1 MASYQDN
8 KRSMDELFS
17 GTSSAPSREEDF
29 YIDKNV
35 TLKKDDLK
43 VGQNLA
49 KVRRYM
55 AGRKGVGYKNKDV
68 EETVDDFV
76 QHMRYFNSNAVSTTG
91 ELRFINKADDKMKK
105 TARDAYLLYEQ
116 LGNVF
121 QNDGA
126 MGAVDGIKDY
136 IFAAAK
142 DPTNYVGLI
151 TGGVGRLLAGS
162 YTVAGK
168 KIVLDAVKRAG
179 LQAARDGA
187 NSTQIRKAAE
197 KAGMQAARRAAKAGL
212 SKGQSKKAA
221 EKVTQEVTKEGRR
234 KIALDAMKGKQE
246 ALFDKARGTSLK
258 VTVGADAGFAML
270 QDSLAQK
277 TLMEAGAQE
286 QYSKTQTAFSSLL
299 GGVAGAAQLGFG
311 KFRGLS
317 GLEEPTD
324 TLGDIAKTVIES
336 NSSILSRQD
345 SKKVTKQMLEDI
357 EAWNS
362 KVDRGLKLEASVMP
376 SDLFSNIMLGADGKG
391 GLAKLMNDRGLKIH
405 SNKLTADVVTN
416 VVRFLPEEDLVNI
429 NKAMGKYTELTLGE
443 LADTK
448 GINLRDLLSKDSSEA
463 GKILNVLSQTKRI
476 VNSGIVAAGDKTKR
490 TLEDDIAEATQEV
503 DKMNNSQPLKYG
515 QSVWK
520 RLLVSSP
527 ATTMINVAGFAQYYV
542 GQSMADLFNF
552 GMLSMK
558 ALSQSTYDT
567 TAARETMRQA
577 RAYTQIQSQ
586 KFRNLLDPYTT
597 HDSYMRFLKESNN
610 ETTRKKLFET
620 MSGGVEVQGERFG
633 MDPNSKL
640 FRNIEAGS
648 NAASNISGV
657 RIQDSFTKSQM
668 FMTEMDKYM
677 RINKGISFRDAMVKG
692 EEPDLDAIQG
702 ALDATLKSVFSKDY
716 TTTEQPE
723 LLRTAA
729 KMAET
734 FSNTPGFGTLLPFGR
749 FFNNVIA
756 TSYQW
761 SLLAAPEHFYKFT
774 RNAVNGVRGKGP
786 KNLDI
791 TEREAF
797 ARFVVGNTALGLS
810 MQYDNERREKNLG
823 VYEVDVGGG
832 TIVDAKN
839 TYPFSLWLAAGRVL
853 NTMRNGEQV
862 SADLQ
867 REIGTQ
873 LAVGQLARDTQFA
886 NDINNMLDVLTNVDI
901 DKRAAAI
908 DGMYKVTG
916 NFVAGFTRPL
926 DVLNKAVGFATGT
939 DTAKDVRQAE
949 GINTFSQTSTK
960 YIDNILETFI
970 DSVDAITNDTF
981 TKIGLGGEDA
991 ITGKELSVAT
1001 RSGEIYDANPFAR
1014 LFGLTVKPSKTATET
1029 VYSMA
1034 DMASWKASE
1043 RTNIPAYDKIFNGM
1057 LAPMLEV
1064 YTQELLNNPKF
1075 QDASIKQ
1082 KRGMLKKRMSD
1093 VKARV
1098 RESMDRG
1105 YAGYEGS
1112 ILNKAASLTRSY
1124 SKETR
1129 REAMQMLKKDY
1140 GITGQLEDLSFR
1152 ELELFMRYA
1161 QFIKDAEDEVG
1172 KL

>member
-1 MASYQDN
+1 
-8 KRSMDELFS
+8 MDELFG
-17 GTSSAPSREEDF
+17 GTSVTPDREEDF
-29 YIDKNV
+29 YIDKNA

-43 VGQNLA
+43 KYEYLTPI
-49 KVRRYM
+49 RSYM
-55 AGRKGVGYKNKDV
+55 IDRKGVGYKNKSDDEVV
-68 EETVDDFV
+68 EDFV
-76 QHMRYFNSNAVSTTG
+76 QHMRYFNANSVSTTG
-91 ELRFINKADDKMKK
+91 ELRFINKANQQTKDRAGK
-105 TARDAYLLYEQ
+105 AYQIYEQ

-126 MGAVDGIKDY
+126 MGAVDGVKDY

-151 TGGVGRLLAGS
+151 TGGIGRVLAGS
-162 YTVAGK
+162 YTFAGK

-179 LQAARDGA
+179 LQAAKDGA
-187 NSTQIRKAAE
+187 NATQIRKAAE

-212 SKGQSKKAA
+212 SKNQSKKAA
-221 EKVTQEVTKEGRR
+221 DKVTQEVTKQGR
-234 KIALDAMKGKQE
+234 KKVALDAMKAKQKE
-246 ALFDKARGTSLK
+246 RFDKASGIALK
-258 VTVGADAGFAML
+258 TTIGADAGFAML

-286 QYSKTQTAFSSLL
+286 QYSKSQTAFSSLL

-311 KFRGLS
+311 KFRGVS

-336 NSSILSRQD
+336 NSAILSRKD
-345 SKKVTKQMLEDI
+345 GKKVTKQMLEDI

-362 KVDRGLKLEASVMP
+362 KVDRGLKLETSVMP
-376 SDLFSNIMLGADGKG
+376 SDLFANIMLGSDGKG

-416 VVRFLPEEDLVNI
+416 VVRFLPEEDLVQI

-443 LADTK
+443 MADTK
-448 GINLRDLLSKDSSEA
+448 GINLRDLLAKDSSEA

-476 VNSGIVAAGDKTKR
+476 VNSGIVAAGDKTKK
-490 TLEDDIAEATQEV
+490 TLEDDIAEATKEV
-503 DKMNNSQPLKYG
+503 DKMDKSQPLKYG

-542 GQSMADLFNF
+542 GQTMADLFNF
-552 GMLSMK
+552 GMLSFK

-567 TAARETMRQA
+567 AAARETMRQA

-597 HDSYMRFLKESNN
+597 HDAYMRFLSDANN
-610 ETTRKKLFET
+610 EATRKKLFET
-620 MSGGVEVQGERFG
+620 MSGGVEVQADRFG
-633 MDPNSKL
+633 INPDSKL
-640 FRNIEAGS
+640 FRNVEAGA

-677 RINKGISFRDAMVKG
+677 RINKKMTLREAIERG
-692 EEPDLDAIQG
+692 EEPDLEVIQG
-702 ALDATLKSVFSKDY
+702 ALDSTLKSVFSKDY

-756 TSYQW
+756 TAYQW
-761 SLLAAPEHFYKFT
+761 SPLAAPQHLYKFT
-774 RNAVNGVRGKGP
+774 RNLAKQEPNVTDR
-786 KNLDI
+786 D
-791 TEREAF
+791 AF
-797 ARFVVGNTALGLS
+797 ARMLVGSTALGLS
-810 MQYDNERREKNLG
+810 MEFDNARREKGLD

-901 DKRAAAI
+901 DKRAASI
-908 DGMYKVTG
+908 DGLYKVTG

-926 DVLNKAVGFATGT
+926 DVLNKAVGFMTGT

-949 GINTFSQTSTK
+949 GINTFSQTATK
-960 YIDNILETFI
+960 YVDNIIETFI
-970 DSVDAITNDTF
+970 DKTDT
-981 TKIGLGGEDA
+981 
-991 ITGKELSVAT
+991 ITGEELSVAT
-1001 RSGEIYDANPFAR
+1001 RQGEVYDVNPFAR
-1014 LFGLTVKPSKTATET
+1014 MFGLTIKPSKTATET

-1034 DMASWKASE
+1034 DMAPWKASE

-1064 YTQELLNNPKF
+1064 YTQDLLDNPRF
-1075 QDASIKQ
+1075 QDATIKQ
-1082 KRGMLKKRMSD
+1082 KRGMLKKRLSE

-1105 YAGYEGS
+1105 SAGYEGS
-1112 ILNKAASLTRSY
+1112 VLNKATSLTRRF

-1129 REAMQMLKKDY
+1129 REAMKMLRQDY

-1161 QFIKDAEDEVG
+1161 QLIKDAEDEVG
-1172 KL
+1172 KI

>member
-1 MASYQDN
+1 MANYLEAQSRINEIMGGAVSRTPD
-8 KRSMDELFS
+8 
-17 GTSSAPSREEDF
+17 REEDF

-43 VGQNLA
+43 EGQNLD
-49 KVRRYM
+49 KIRRYM
-55 AGRKGVGYKNKDV
+55 VGRKGVAYRNKSA
-68 EETVDDFV
+68 EETVEDFV
-76 QHMRYFNSNAVSTTG
+76 QHMRYFNANSVSTTG

-105 TARDAYLLYEQ
+105 TAGDAYKIYEQ

-126 MGAVDGIKDY
+126 MGAVDGVKDY

-142 DPTNYVGLI
+142 DPTNYLGLI

-162 YTVAGK
+162 YTIAGK
-168 KIVLDAVKRAG
+168 KVVLDAVRKAG
-179 LQAARDGA
+179 LKAARDGA
-187 NSTQIRKAAE
+187 NATQIRKAAE
-197 KAGMQAARRAAKAGL
+197 KAGRQAARRAAKAGL
-212 SKGQSKKAA
+212 SKNQSSKAA

-234 KIALDAMKGKQE
+234 KIALDAMKGKQQE
-246 ALFDKARGTSLK
+246 LFDKASGRALK
-258 VTVGADAGFAML
+258 QTIAGDAGFAML
-270 QDSLAQK
+270 QDTLAQK
-277 TLMEAGAQE
+277 TYIEAGAQE
-286 QYSKTQTAFSSLL
+286 DYSKAQIGFSSLL

-311 KFRGLS
+311 KFRGVS
-317 GLEEPTD
+317 GLEEPTN
-324 TLGDIAKTVIES
+324 TLEDISKAVIES
-336 NSSILSRQD
+336 NSSILSRKD
-345 SKKVTKQMLEDI
+345 GKKVTKQMLEDI

-362 KVDRGLKLEASVMP
+362 KVDRGLKLETSVMP
-376 SDLFSNIMLGADGKG
+376 SDLFANIMLGADGRG

-416 VVRFLPEEDLVNI
+416 VVRFLPEEDLVKI

-443 LADTK
+443 MADTK
-448 GINLRDLLSKDSSEA
+448 GINLRDLLAKDSSEA

-476 VNSGIVAAGDKTKR
+476 VNSGIVAAGDKTKK
-490 TLEDDIAEATQEV
+490 TLEDDIAEATKEV
-503 DKMNNSQPLKYG
+503 DKMNKSQPLKYG

-542 GQSMADLFNF
+542 GQTMADLFNF

-567 TAARETMRQA
+567 AAARETMRQA
-577 RAYTQIQSQ
+577 RAYTQVQSQ

-597 HDSYMRFLKESNN
+597 HDAYMRFLSDANN
-610 ETTRKKLFET
+610 EATRKKLFET
-620 MSGGVEVQGERFG
+620 MSGGVEVQADRFG
-633 MDPNSKL
+633 INPDSKL
-640 FRNIEAGS
+640 FRNVEAGA

-677 RINKGISFRDAMVKG
+677 RINKKMTLREAIERG
-692 EEPDLDAIQG
+692 EEPDLEVIQG
-702 ALDATLKSVFSKDY
+702 ALDSTLKSVFSKDY

-756 TSYQW
+756 TAYQW
-761 SLLAAPEHFYKFT
+761 SPLAAPQHLYKFT
-774 RNAVNGVRGKGP
+774 RNLVKQEPNVTDR
-786 KNLDI
+786 D
-791 TEREAF
+791 AF
-797 ARFVVGNTALGLS
+797 ARMLVGSTALGLS
-810 MQYDNERREKNLG
+810 MEFDNARREKGLD

-886 NDINNMLDVLTNVDI
+886 NDINNMLDVLTNVDV

-908 DGMYKVTG
+908 DGLYKVTG
-916 NFVAGFTRPL
+916 NFAAGFTRPL
-926 DVLNKAVGFATGT
+926 DVLNKAVGFMTGT

-949 GINTFSQTSTK
+949 GINTFTQTSTK
-960 YIDNILETFI
+960 YIDNIIEAFI
-970 DSVDAITNDTF
+970 DKTDT
-981 TKIGLGGEDA
+981 
-991 ITGKELSVAT
+991 ITGEELSVAT
-1001 RSGEIYDANPFAR
+1001 RQGEVYDVNPFAR
-1014 LFGLTVKPSKTATET
+1014 MFGLTIKPAKTATET

-1034 DMASWKASE
+1034 DMAPWKASE

-1057 LAPMLEV
+1057 LAPMLET
-1064 YTQELLNNPKF
+1064 YTQDLLNDPKF
-1075 QDASIKQ
+1075 EQANIKQ
-1082 KRGMLKKRMSD
+1082 KRGMLKKRLSD
-1093 VKARV
+1093 VKSMV

-1105 YAGYEGS
+1105 YAGYQGS
-1112 ILNKAASLTRSY
+1112 VLNKATSLSRRFN
-1124 SKETR
+1124 KETR
-1129 REAMQMLKKDY
+1129 RQALRMMREDY

-1161 QFIKDAEDEVG
+1161 TYLKDVEDEVG

>member
-1 MASYQDN
+1 
-8 KRSMDELFS
+8 MDELFGGAS
-17 GTSSAPSREEDF
+17 VTPDREEDF
-29 YIDKNV
+29 YIDKNA

-43 VGQNLA
+43 KYEYLTPI
-49 KVRRYM
+49 RSYM
-55 AGRKGVGYKNKDV
+55 IDRKGVGYKNKKADEV
-68 EETVDDFV
+68 IEDFV
-76 QHMRYFNSNAVSTTG
+76 QHMRYFNANSVSTTG
-91 ELRFINKADDKMKK
+91 ELRFINKANQRTKDRAGK
-105 TARDAYLLYEQ
+105 AYQIYEQ

-126 MGAVDGIKDY
+126 MGAVDGVKDY

-162 YTVAGK
+162 YTIAGK

-187 NSTQIRKAAE
+187 NATQIRKAAE

-212 SKGQSKKAA
+212 SKNQSSKAA
-221 EKVTQEVTKEGRR
+221 EKVTQEVTKKGR
-234 KIALDAMKGKQE
+234 KKVALDAMKAKQQE
-246 ALFDKARGTSLK
+246 RFDKASGIALK
-258 VTVGADAGFAML
+258 TTIGADAGFAML
-270 QDSLAQK
+270 QDSLAQN

-311 KFRGLS
+311 KFRGVS
-317 GLEEPTD
+317 GLEESTD
-324 TLGDIAKTVIES
+324 TMGDIAKTVIES
-336 NSSILSRQD
+336 NSAILSRTD
-345 SKKVTKQMLEDI
+345 GKKVTKQILKDVED
-357 EAWNS
+357 WNT
-362 KVDRGLKLEASVMP
+362 KVDRGLKLETANMP
-376 SDLFSNIMLGADGKG
+376 SDLFYNIMLGADGKG

-416 VVRFLPEEDLVNI
+416 VVRFLPEEDLVQI

-443 LADTK
+443 MADTK
-448 GINLRDLLSKDSSEA
+448 RINLRDLMAKNTSESA
-463 GKILNVLSQTKRI
+463 KILNVLSQTKRI
-476 VNSGIVAAGDKTKR
+476 VNSGIVAAGDKTKK
-490 TLEDDIAEATQEV
+490 TLEDDIAEATKEV
-503 DKMNNSQPLKYG
+503 DQMDKSQPLKYG

-542 GQSMADLFNF
+542 GQTMADLFNF
-552 GMLSMK
+552 GMLSFK

-567 TAARETMRQA
+567 AAARETMRQA

-597 HDSYMRFLKESNN
+597 HDAYMRFLSETNN
-610 ETTRKKLFET
+610 EVVRNKLFAT
-620 MSGGVEVQGERFG
+620 MSGGVEVQADRFG
-633 MDPNSKL
+633 INPDSKL
-640 FRNIEAGS
+640 FRNIEAGA

-677 RINKGISFRDAMVKG
+677 RINKKMTLREAIERG
-692 EEPDLDAIQG
+692 EEPDLEVIQG
-702 ALDATLKSVFSKDY
+702 ALDSTLKSVFSKDY

-756 TSYQW
+756 TAYQW
-761 SLLAAPEHFYKFT
+761 SPLAAPQHLYKFT
-774 RNAVNGVRGKGP
+774 RNLVKQEPNVTDR
-786 KNLDI
+786 D
-791 TEREAF
+791 AF
-797 ARFVVGNTALGLS
+797 ARMLVGSTALGLS
-810 MQYDNERREKNLG
+810 MEFDNERREKGLD

-862 SADLQ
+862 SEDLQ

-901 DKRAAAI
+901 DKRAASI
-908 DGMYKVTG
+908 DGLYKVTG

-926 DVLNKAVGFATGT
+926 DVLNKAVGFMTGT

-949 GINTFSQTSTK
+949 GINTFSQTATK
-960 YIDNILETFI
+960 YVDNIIEAFI
-970 DSVDAITNDTF
+970 DKTDT
-981 TKIGLGGEDA
+981 
-991 ITGKELSVAT
+991 ITGEELSVAT
-1001 RSGEIYDANPFAR
+1001 RQGEVYDVNPFAR
-1014 LFGLTVKPSKTATET
+1014 MFGLTIKPAKTATET

-1034 DMASWKASE
+1034 DMAPWKASE

-1064 YTQELLNNPKF
+1064 YTQDLLDNPRF
-1075 QDASIKQ
+1075 QDATIKQ
-1082 KRGMLKKRMSD
+1082 KRGMLKKRLSD

-1098 RESMDRG
+1098 RESMERG

-1112 ILNKAASLTRSY
+1112 VMNKATSLTRRFN
-1124 SKETR
+1124 KETR
-1129 REAMQMLKKDY
+1129 REAMKMLRQDY

>member
-1 MASYQDN
+1 MASYLEN
-8 KRSMDELFS
+8 KRRMDQLF
-17 GTSSAPSREEDF
+17 GSASAITTDREEDF
-29 YIDKNV
+29 YIDKNA

-43 VGQNLA
+43 QYEYLTPI
-49 KVRRYM
+49 RSYM
-55 AGRKGVGYKNKDV
+55 IDRKGVDYRNKKADEV
-68 EETVDDFV
+68 IEDFV
-76 QHMRYFNSNAVSTTG
+76 QHMRYFNANSVSTTG
-91 ELRFINKADDKMKK
+91 ELRFINKANQRTKD
-105 TARDAYLLYEQ
+105 TAGKAYQIYEQ

-126 MGAVDGIKDY
+126 MGAVDGVKDY

-151 TGGVGRLLAGS
+151 TGGIGRFLAGG
-162 YTVAGK
+162 YTLAGK
-168 KIVLDAVKRAG
+168 KAIQEAVKKAG
-179 LQAARDGA
+179 IQAAKNGKSSA
-187 NSTQIRKAAE
+187 EIKKAAQR
-197 KAGMQAARRAAKAGL
+197 AGMQAARRATKAGL
-212 SKGQSKKAA
+212 SKNQSNKAA
-221 EKVTQEVTKEGRR
+221 AKVTEQVTKEGRR
-234 KIALDAMKGKQE
+234 KVISDAMRTKQQE
-246 ALFDKARGTSLK
+246 LFDKASGKALK
-258 VTVGADAGFAML
+258 QTLVADAGFAML
-270 QDSLAQK
+270 QDTLAQK
-277 TLMEAGAQE
+277 TYIEAGAQE
-286 QYSKTQTAFSSLL
+286 DYSKAQIGFSSLL

-311 KFRGLS
+311 KFRGVS
-317 GLEEPTD
+317 GLEEQTD
-324 TLGDIAKTVIES
+324 TLGDISKSVIES
-336 NSSILSRQD
+336 NSAILSRKD

-362 KVDRGLKLEASVMP
+362 KVDRGLKLETAVMP
-376 SDLFSNIMLGADGKG
+376 SDLFANIMLGADGQG

-416 VVRFLPEEDLVNI
+416 VVRFLPEEDLIKI

-448 GINLRDLLSKDSSEA
+448 GINLRDLLAKDSSEA

-476 VNSGIVAAGDKTKR
+476 VNSGIVAAGDKTKK
-490 TLEDDIAEATQEV
+490 TLEDDIAEATKEV
-503 DKMNNSQPLKYG
+503 DKMEKSQPLKYG

-542 GQSMADLFNF
+542 GQTMADLFNF
-552 GMLSMK
+552 GMLSFK

-577 RAYTQIQSQ
+577 RAYTQIQAQ

-597 HDSYMRFLKESNN
+597 HDAYMRFLSEANN
-610 ETTRKKLFET
+610 ETVRNKLFAT
-620 MSGGVEVQGERFG
+620 MSGGVEVQADRFG
-633 MDPNSKL
+633 INPDSKL
-640 FRNIEAGS
+640 FRNIEAGA

-677 RINKGISFRDAMVKG
+677 RLNKNKTLKEAILNG
-692 EEPDLDAIQG
+692 EEPDLEVIQG
-702 ALDATLKSVFSKDY
+702 ALDSTLKSVFSKDY

-756 TSYQW
+756 TAYQW
-761 SLLAAPEHFYKFT
+761 SPLAAPEQFYKFS
-774 RNAVNGVRGKGP
+774 RNLFRQEPNVTDR
-786 KNLDI
+786 D
-791 TEREAF
+791 AF
-797 ARFVVGNTALGLS
+797 ARMIVGTTALRLS
-810 MQYDNERREKNLG
+810 MDFDNDRREKGLD

-908 DGMYKVTG
+908 DGLYKVTG
-916 NFVAGFTRPL
+916 NFAAGFTRPL

-939 DTAKDVRQAE
+939 DTAKDIRQAE
-949 GINTFSQTSTK
+949 GINTFTQTATK
-960 YIDNILETFI
+960 YVDNIIEAFI
-970 DSVDAITNDTF
+970 DKTDT
-981 TKIGLGGEDA
+981 
-991 ITGKELSVAT
+991 ITGEELSVAT
-1001 RSGEIYDANPFAR
+1001 RQGEIYDVNPFAR
-1014 LFGLTVKPSKTATET
+1014 MFGLTIKPGKTATEK
-1029 VYSMA
+1029 VYSMS
-1034 DMASWKASE
+1034 DMAQWKASE

-1057 LAPMLEV
+1057 LAPMLET
-1064 YTQELLNNPKF
+1064 YTQELLDDPRF
-1075 QDASIKQ
+1075 QNASIKQ
-1082 KRGMLKKRMSD
+1082 KRGMLKKRLSD
-1093 VKARV
+1093 VKATIRQ
-1098 RESMDRG
+1098 SMKEGYGGYRG
-1105 YAGYEGS
+1105 AVMNE
-1112 ILNKAASLTRSY
+1112 AAALTRRF

-1129 REAMQMLKKDY
+1129 REALKMLKRDY
-1140 GITGQLEDLSFR
+1140 GITGKLEDLNFR
-1152 ELELFMRYA
+1152 ELELFMSYA
-1161 QFIKDAEDEVG
+1161 QFIKDNEDAVG

>member
-1 MASYQDN
+1 MASYQEN

-29 YIDKNV
+29 YIDKNT

-43 VGQNLA
+43 KYEYLTPI
-49 KVRRYM
+49 RSYM
-55 AGRKGVGYKNKDV
+55 IDRKGVGYRNKKDDEV
-68 EETVDDFV
+68 IEDFV
-76 QHMRYFNSNAVSTTG
+76 QHMRYFNANAVSTTG
-91 ELRFINKADDKMKK
+91 ELRFINKADQRTKDRAGK
-105 TARDAYLLYEQ
+105 AYQIYEQ

-126 MGAVDGIKDY
+126 MGAVDGVKDY

-162 YTVAGK
+162 YTIAGK
-168 KIVLDAVKRAG
+168 KIVLDAVKKAG
-179 LQAARDGA
+179 LQAARDGKNA
-187 NSTQIRKAAE
+187 TQIRKAAE
-197 KAGMQAARRAAKAGL
+197 KAGKQAARRAAKAGL
-212 SKGQSKKAA
+212 SKNQSNKAA

-234 KIALDAMKGKQE
+234 KVALDAMKGKQE
-246 ALFDKARGTSLK
+246 ELFSKARGTALK
-258 VTVGADAGFAML
+258 VTIGADAGFAML
-270 QDSLAQK
+270 QDTLAQK
-277 TLMEAGAQE
+277 TYIEAGAQE
-286 QYSKTQTAFSSLL
+286 SYSKAQIGFSSLL
-299 GGVAGAAQLGFG
+299 GGVAGAAQIGFG
-311 KFRGLS
+311 KFRGVSDL
-317 GLEEPTD
+317 GEPTE
-324 TLGDIAKTVIES
+324 TLGDIAKTVIDS
-336 NSSILSRQD
+336 NSAILSKKD
-345 SKKVTKQMLEDI
+345 GKKVTKQMLEDI
-357 EAWNS
+357 EAWNA
-362 KVDRGLKLEASVMP
+362 KVDRGLKLETAVMP
-376 SDLFSNIMLGADGKG
+376 SDLFANIMLGADGKG

-405 SNKLTADVVTN
+405 SKKLTADVVTN
-416 VVRFLPEEDLVNI
+416 VVRFLPEEDLVKI

-443 LADTK
+443 MADTK
-448 GINLRDLLSKDSSEA
+448 GINLRDLLAKDSSEA

-476 VNSGIVAAGDKTKR
+476 VNSGIVAAGDKTKK
-490 TLEDDIAEATQEV
+490 TLEDDIAEATKEV
-503 DKMNNSQPLKYG
+503 DKMDKSQPLKYG

-552 GMLSMK
+552 GMLSFK

-567 TAARETMRQA
+567 AAARETMRQA

-597 HDSYMRFLKESNN
+597 HDAYMRFLSEANN
-610 ETTRKKLFET
+610 EATRKRLFET
-620 MSGGVEVQGERFG
+620 MSGGVEVQADRFG
-633 MDPNSKL
+633 INPESKL
-640 FRNIEAGS
+640 FRNIEAGA

-677 RINKGISFRDAMVKG
+677 RINKGMSFREAMLKG
-692 EEPDLDAIQG
+692 EEPDLEVIQG
-702 ALDATLKSVFSKDY
+702 ALDGTLKSVYSKDY
-716 TTTEQPE
+716 TNTEQPE

-756 TSYQW
+756 TAYQW
-761 SLLAAPEHFYKFT
+761 SPLAAPEHFYKFT

-797 ARFVVGNTALGLS
+797 ARFLVGNTALRLS
-810 MQYDNERREKNLG
+810 MDYDNQRREQGLD
-823 VYEVDVGGG
+823 VYEIDVGGG

-901 DKRAAAI
+901 DKRAASI

-949 GINTFSQTSTK
+949 GINTFSQTATK
-960 YIDNILETFI
+960 YVDNIIEAFI
-970 DSVDAITNDTF
+970 DKTDT
-981 TKIGLGGEDA
+981 
-991 ITGKELSVAT
+991 ITGEELSVAT
-1001 RSGEIYDANPFAR
+1001 RQGEVYDVNPFAR
-1014 LFGLTVKPSKTATET
+1014 MFGLTIKPSKTATET

-1034 DMASWKASE
+1034 DMAPWKASE

-1064 YTQELLNNPKF
+1064 YTQDLLDNPRF
-1075 QDASIKQ
+1075 QDATIKQ
-1082 KRGMLKKRMSD
+1082 KRGMLKKRLSD

-1112 ILNKAASLTRSY
+1112 VMNKATSLTRRFN
-1124 SKETR
+1124 KETR
-1129 REAMQMLKKDY
+1129 REAMKMLRQDY

>member
-1 MASYQDN
+1 M
-8 KRSMDELFS
+8 K
-17 GTSSAPSREEDF
+17 
-29 YIDKNV
+29 
-35 TLKKDDLK
+35 
-43 VGQNLA
+43 A
-49 KVRRYM
+49 K
-55 AGRKGVGYKNKDV
+55 
-68 EETVDDFV
+68 
-76 QHMRYFNSNAVSTTG
+76 Q
-91 ELRFINKADDKMKK
+91 
-105 TARDAYLLYEQ
+105 
-116 LGNVF
+116 
-121 QNDGA
+121 
-126 MGAVDGIKDY
+126 
-136 IFAAAK
+136 
-142 DPTNYVGLI
+142 
-151 TGGVGRLLAGS
+151 
-162 YTVAGK
+162 
-168 KIVLDAVKRAG
+168 
-179 LQAARDGA
+179 
-187 NSTQIRKAAE
+187 
-197 KAGMQAARRAAKAGL
+197 
-212 SKGQSKKAA
+212 
-221 EKVTQEVTKEGRR
+221 QER
-234 KIALDAMKGKQE
+234 
-246 ALFDKARGTSLK
+246 FDKASGIALK
-258 VTVGADAGFAML
+258 TTIGADAGFAML
-270 QDSLAQK
+270 QDSLAQT

-286 QYSKTQTAFSSLL
+286 LYSKSQTAFSSLL

-311 KFRGLS
+311 KFRGVS
-317 GLEEPTD
+317 GLEESTD
-324 TLGDIAKTVIES
+324 TMGDIAKTVIES
-336 NSSILSRQD
+336 NSAILSRTD
-345 SKKVTKQMLEDI
+345 GKKVTKQILKDVED
-357 EAWNS
+357 WNT
-362 KVDRGLKLEASVMP
+362 KVDRGLKLETANMP
-376 SDLFSNIMLGADGKG
+376 SDLFYNIMLGADGKG

-416 VVRFLPEEDLVNI
+416 VVRFLPEEDLVQI

-443 LADTK
+443 MADTK
-448 GINLRDLLSKDSSEA
+448 RINLRDLMAKNTSESA
-463 GKILNVLSQTKRI
+463 KILNVLSQTKRI
-476 VNSGIVAAGDKTKR
+476 VNSGIVAAGDKTKK
-490 TLEDDIAEATQEV
+490 TLEDDIAEATKEV
-503 DKMNNSQPLKYG
+503 DKMDKSQPLKYG

-542 GQSMADLFNF
+542 GQTMADLFNF
-552 GMLSMK
+552 GMLSFK

-567 TAARETMRQA
+567 AAARETMRQA
-577 RAYTQIQSQ
+577 RAYTQVQSQ

-597 HDSYMRFLKESNN
+597 HDAYMRFLSETNN
-610 ETTRKKLFET
+610 EVVRNKLFAT
-620 MSGGVEVQGERFG
+620 MSGGVEVQADRFG
-633 MDPNSKL
+633 INPDSKL
-640 FRNIEAGS
+640 FRNIEAGA

-677 RINKGISFRDAMVKG
+677 RINKKMTLREAIERG
-692 EEPDLDAIQG
+692 EEPDLEVIQG
-702 ALDATLKSVFSKDY
+702 ALDSTLKSVFSKDY

-756 TSYQW
+756 TAYQW
-761 SLLAAPEHFYKFT
+761 SPLAAPQHLYKFT
-774 RNAVNGVRGKGP
+774 RNLVKQEPNVTDR
-786 KNLDI
+786 D
-791 TEREAF
+791 AF
-797 ARFVVGNTALGLS
+797 ARMLVGSTALGLS
-810 MQYDNERREKNLG
+810 MEFDNERREKGLD

-862 SADLQ
+862 SEDLQ

-901 DKRAAAI
+901 DKRAASI
-908 DGMYKVTG
+908 DGLYKVTG

-926 DVLNKAVGFATGT
+926 DVLNKAVGFMTGT

-949 GINTFSQTSTK
+949 GINTFSQTATK
-960 YIDNILETFI
+960 YVDNIIEAFI
-970 DSVDAITNDTF
+970 DKTDT
-981 TKIGLGGEDA
+981 
-991 ITGKELSVAT
+991 ITGEELSVAT
-1001 RSGEIYDANPFAR
+1001 RQGEVYDVNPFAR
-1014 LFGLTVKPSKTATET
+1014 MFGLTIKPAKTATET

-1034 DMASWKASE
+1034 DMAPWKASE

-1064 YTQELLNNPKF
+1064 YTQDLLDNPRF
-1075 QDASIKQ
+1075 QDATIKQ
-1082 KRGMLKKRMSD
+1082 KRGMLKKRLSE

-1098 RESMDRG
+1098 RESMERG

-1112 ILNKAASLTRSY
+1112 VMNKATSLTRRFN
-1124 SKETR
+1124 KETR
-1129 REAMQMLKKDY
+1129 REAMKMLRQDY

>member
-1 MASYQDN
+1 
-8 KRSMDELFS
+8 MDQLFGS
-17 GTSSAPSREEDF
+17 TSAITTDREEDF
-29 YIDKNV
+29 YIDKNA

-43 VGQNLA
+43 QYEYLTPI
-49 KVRRYM
+49 RSYM
-55 AGRKGVGYKNKDV
+55 IDRKGVDYRNKKADEV
-68 EETVDDFV
+68 IEDFV
-76 QHMRYFNSNAVSTTG
+76 QHMRYFNANSVSTTG
-91 ELRFINKADDKMKK
+91 ELRFINKANQK
-105 TARDAYLLYEQ
+105 TKDTAGKAYQIYEQ

-126 MGAVDGIKDY
+126 MGAVDGVKDY

-142 DPTNYVGLI
+142 DPTNYVGLV
-151 TGGVGRLLAGS
+151 TGGIGRFLAGG
-162 YTVAGK
+162 YTLAGK
-168 KIVLDAVKRAG
+168 KAIQEAVKKAG
-179 LQAARDGA
+179 IQAAKNGKSSAEIKR
-187 NSTQIRKAAE
+187 AAQR
-197 KAGMQAARRAAKAGL
+197 AGMQAAKRATKAGL
-212 SKGQSKKAA
+212 SKNQSNKAA
-221 EKVTQEVTKEGRR
+221 AKVTEQVTKEGRR
-234 KIALDAMKGKQE
+234 KVISDAMRTKQQE
-246 ALFDKARGTSLK
+246 LFDKASGKALK
-258 VTVGADAGFAML
+258 QTLVADAGFAML
-270 QDSLAQK
+270 QDTLAQK
-277 TLMEAGAQE
+277 TYIEAGAQE
-286 QYSKTQTAFSSLL
+286 DYSKAQIGFSSLL

-311 KFRGLS
+311 KFRGVS
-317 GLEEPTD
+317 GLEEQTD
-324 TLGDIAKTVIES
+324 TLGDISKSVIES
-336 NSSILSRQD
+336 NSAILSRKD

-362 KVDRGLKLEASVMP
+362 KVDRGLKLETAVMP
-376 SDLFSNIMLGADGKG
+376 SDLFANIMLGADGQG

-416 VVRFLPEEDLVNI
+416 VVRFLPEEDLIKI

-448 GINLRDLLSKDSSEA
+448 GINLRDLLAKDSSEA

-476 VNSGIVAAGDKTKR
+476 VNSGIVAAGDKTKK
-490 TLEDDIAEATQEV
+490 TLEDDIAEATKEV
-503 DKMNNSQPLKYG
+503 DKMEKSQPLKYG

-542 GQSMADLFNF
+542 GQTMADLFNF
-552 GMLSMK
+552 GMLSFK

-577 RAYTQIQSQ
+577 RAYTQIQAQ

-597 HDSYMRFLKESNN
+597 HDAYMRFLSEANN
-610 ETTRKKLFET
+610 ETVRNKLFAT
-620 MSGGVEVQGERFG
+620 MSGGVEVQADRFG
-633 MDPNSKL
+633 INPDSKL
-640 FRNIEAGS
+640 FRNIEAGA

-677 RINKGISFRDAMVKG
+677 RLNKNKTLKEAILNG
-692 EEPDLDAIQG
+692 EEPDLEVIQG
-702 ALDATLKSVFSKDY
+702 ALDSTLKSVFSKDY

-756 TSYQW
+756 TAYQW
-761 SLLAAPEHFYKFT
+761 SPLAAPEQFYKFS
-774 RNAVNGVRGKGP
+774 RNLFRQEPNVTDR
-786 KNLDI
+786 D
-791 TEREAF
+791 AF
-797 ARFVVGNTALGLS
+797 ARMIVGTTALRLS
-810 MQYDNERREKNLG
+810 MDFDNDRREKGLD

-908 DGMYKVTG
+908 DGLYKVTG
-916 NFVAGFTRPL
+916 NFAAGFTRPL

-949 GINTFSQTSTK
+949 GINTFTQTATK
-960 YIDNILETFI
+960 YVDNIIEAFI
-970 DSVDAITNDTF
+970 DKTDT
-981 TKIGLGGEDA
+981 
-991 ITGKELSVAT
+991 ITGEELSVAT
-1001 RSGEIYDANPFAR
+1001 RQGEIYDVNPFAR
-1014 LFGLTVKPSKTATET
+1014 MFGLTIKPGKTATEK
-1029 VYSMA
+1029 VYSMS
-1034 DMASWKASE
+1034 DMAQWKASE

-1057 LAPMLEV
+1057 LAPMLET
-1064 YTQELLNNPKF
+1064 YTQELLDDPRF
-1075 QDASIKQ
+1075 QNASIKQ
-1082 KRGMLKKRMSD
+1082 KRGMLKKRLSD
-1093 VKARV
+1093 VKATIRQ
-1098 RESMDRG
+1098 SMKEGYGGYRG
-1105 YAGYEGS
+1105 AVMNE
-1112 ILNKAASLTRSY
+1112 AASLTRRF

-1129 REAMQMLKKDY
+1129 REAFKMLKRDY
-1140 GITGQLEDLSFR
+1140 GITGKLEDLNFR
-1152 ELELFMRYA
+1152 ELELFMSYA
-1161 QFIKDAEDEVG
+1161 QFIKDNEDAVG

>member
-1 MASYQDN
+1 MANYLEAQRRIADI
-8 KRSMDELFS
+8 MS
-17 GTSSAPSREEDF
+17 GPDVRVTPDREEDF
-29 YIDKNV
+29 YIDKNT
-35 TLKKDDLK
+35 TLKKDDLLK
-43 VGQNLA
+43 YEYLTPI
-49 KVRRYM
+49 RSYM
-55 AGRKGVGYKNKDV
+55 VDRKGVGYKKKSDDEV
-68 EETVDDFV
+68 IEDFV
-76 QHMRYFNSNAVSTTG
+76 QHMRYFNANSVSTTG
-91 ELRFINKADDKMKK
+91 ELRFINKADERTKNRAGK
-105 TARDAYLLYEQ
+105 AYQIYEQ

-126 MGAVDGIKDY
+126 MGAVDGVKDY
-136 IFAAAK
+136 IFAAAA

-151 TGGVGRLLAGS
+151 TGGIGRLVAGS
-162 YTVAGK
+162 YTMTGKKVIQAAVIKAGK
-168 KIVLDAVKRAG
+168 QAAKDGKNATQIKRAA
-179 LQAARDGA
+179 L
-187 NSTQIRKAAE
+187 
-197 KAGMQAARRAAKAGL
+197 KAGKQAARRATKAGL
-212 SKGQSKKAA
+212 SKNQSNKAA
-221 EKVTQEVTKEGRR
+221 AKVTEEVTKEGRR
-234 KIALDAMKGKQE
+234 NIARNAMQGKQKE
-246 ALFDKARGTSLK
+246 LFDKASGTALK
-258 VTVGADAGFAML
+258 ATIGADAGFAML

-286 QYSKTQTAFSSLL
+286 LYSKSQTAFSSLL

-311 KFRGLS
+311 KFRGMS
-317 GLEEPTD
+317 GLEEPTN
-324 TLGDIAKTVIES
+324 TLEDVSKAVIES
-336 NSSILSRQD
+336 NSAILSRKD
-345 SKKVTKQMLEDI
+345 GKKVTKQMLTDI
-357 EAWNS
+357 KKWNE
-362 KVDRGLKLEASVMP
+362 KVDRGYKLEASVMP
-376 SDLFSNIMLGADGKG
+376 SDLFSTILLGPDGKS
-391 GLAKLMNDRGLKIH
+391 GLAKLMHDRGMKIH
-405 SNKLTADVVTN
+405 TNKLTADVVTN
-416 VVRFLPEEDLVNI
+416 VVRFLPEEDLIKI

-476 VNSGIVAAGDKTKR
+476 VNSGIVAAGDKTKK
-490 TLEDDIAEATQEV
+490 TLEDDIAEATKEV
-503 DKMNNSQPLKYG
+503 DKMNKSQPLKYG

-542 GQSMADLFNF
+542 GQTMADLFNS

-558 ALSQSTYDT
+558 ALSQSTYNT

-577 RAYTQIQSQ
+577 RAYTQVQAQ

-597 HDSYMRFLKESNN
+597 HDAYMRFLSEANN
-610 ETTRKKLFET
+610 EATRKKLFET
-620 MSGGVEVQGERFG
+620 MSGGVEVQADRFG
-633 MDPNSKL
+633 INPDSKL
-640 FRNIEAGS
+640 FRNVEAGA

-677 RINKGISFRDAMVKG
+677 RLNKKTTLREAIEKG
-692 EEPDLDAIQG
+692 EEPDLEVIQG
-702 ALDATLKSVFSKDY
+702 ALDSTLKSVFSKDY
-716 TTTEQPE
+716 TNTEQPE

-761 SLLAAPEHFYKFT
+761 SFLATPEHFYKFA
-774 RNAVNGVRGKGP
+774 RNGWNGIGGKGP
-786 KNLDI
+786 KNLDM

-797 ARFVVGNTALGLS
+797 ARYLVGNTALYLS
-810 MQYDNERREKNLG
+810 MQYDNERREQNLDT
-823 VYEVDVGGG
+823 YEVDVGGG

-839 TYPFSLWLAAGRVL
+839 TYPFSLWLAAGRVM

-886 NDINNMLDVLTNVDI
+886 NDINNMLDVMTNIDI
-901 DKRAAAI
+901 DKRAASI
-908 DGMYKVTG
+908 DGMYKVAG
-916 NFVAGFTRPL
+916 NFAAGFTRPV
-926 DVLNKAVGFATGT
+926 DVVNKAVGFMAGT
-939 DTAKDVRQAE
+939 DTAKDIRQAE
-949 GINTFSQTSTK
+949 GIDVFSQSATK
-960 YIDNILETFI
+960 YVDNILEALI
-970 DSVDAITNDTF
+970 DKVETLKDKDLEFGDDSLT
-981 TKIGLGGEDA
+981 GE
-991 ITGKELSVAT
+991 KLSVAT
-1001 RSGEIYDANPFAR
+1001 REGEVYDANPFAR
-1014 LFGLTVKPSKTATET
+1014 MFGLTIKPSKTATET

-1034 DMASWKASE
+1034 DMAPWKASE

-1057 LAPMLEV
+1057 LAPMLET
-1064 YTQELLNNPKF
+1064 YTQDLLDDPKF
-1075 QDASIKQ
+1075 EQANIKQ
-1082 KRGMLKKRMSD
+1082 KRGMLKKRISD
-1093 VKARV
+1093 VKSMV

-1105 YAGYEGS
+1105 YAGYQGS
-1112 ILNKAASLTRSY
+1112 VLNKATTLSRRF

-1129 REAMQMLKKDY
+1129 RQALNMMREDY

-1161 QFIKDAEDEVG
+1161 TYLKDVEDEVG

>member
-1 MASYQDN
+1 
-8 KRSMDELFS
+8 MDELFS

-187 NSTQIRKAAE
+187 NATQIRKAAE

-362 KVDRGLKLEASVMP
+362 KVDRGLKLEAAVMP
-376 SDLFSNIMLGADGKG
+376 SDLFSNIMLGSDGKG

-405 SNKLTADVVTN
+405 SNKLTADVITN
-416 VVRFLPEEDLVNI
+416 VVRFLPEEDLIKI
-429 NKAMGKYTELTLGE
+429 NKSLGKYTELTLGE
-443 LADTK
+443 MADTK
-448 GINLRDLLSKDSSEA
+448 GINLRDLLAKDSSEA
-463 GKILNVLSQTKRI
+463 GKILNVLSQSKRI
-476 VNSGIVAAGDKTKR
+476 INSGIVAAGSSTKK
-490 TLEDDIAEATQEV
+490 TLEDDIAEATKEV
-503 DKMNNSQPLKYG
+503 DKMNKSQPLKYG

-677 RINKGISFRDAMVKG
+677 RINKKMTLREAIEKG
-692 EEPDLDAIQG
+692 EEPDLEVIQG
-702 ALDATLKSVFSKDY
+702 ALDSTLKSVFSKDY

-729 KMAET
+729 QIAET

-756 TSYQW
+756 TAYQW
-761 SLLAAPEHFYKFT
+761 SPLAAPQHLYRFT
-774 RNAVNGVRGKGP
+774 RNLTKQEPNVTDR
-786 KNLDI
+786 D
-791 TEREAF
+791 AF
-797 ARFVVGNTALGLS
+797 ARMLVGSTALGLS
-810 MQYDNERREKNLG
+810 MEYDNERREKNLG

-949 GINTFSQTSTK
+949 GINTFTQTSTK
-960 YIDNILETFI
+960 YVDNIIETFI

-981 TKIGLGGEDA
+981 TKLGLGGEDS

-1001 RSGEIYDANPFAR
+1001 RSGEVYDANPFAR

-1057 LAPMLEV
+1057 LAPMLET
-1064 YTQELLNNPKF
+1064 YTQDLLDNPRF
-1075 QDASIKQ
+1075 QDANIKQ
-1082 KRGMLKKRMSD
+1082 KRGMLKKRISD
-1093 VKARV
+1093 VKSMV

-1105 YAGYEGS
+1105 YAGYQGS
-1112 ILNKAASLTRSY
+1112 VLNKATTLTKRFN
-1124 SKETR
+1124 KETR
-1129 REAMQMLKKDY
+1129 RQALRMMREDY

-1161 QFIKDAEDEVG
+1161 TYLKDAEDEVG

>member
-1 MASYQDN
+1 MASYLEN
-8 KRSMDELFS
+8 KRRIEELFS
-17 GTSSAPSREEDF
+17 GSSAVSTDREEDF
-29 YIDKNV
+29 YIDKNA

-43 VGQNLA
+43 KYEYLTPI
-49 KVRRYM
+49 RSYM
-55 AGRKGVGYKNKDV
+55 VDRKGVDYKDKKDD
-68 EETVDDFV
+68 ELIEDFI
-76 QHMRYFNSNAVSTTG
+76 QHMRYFNANAVSTTG
-91 ELRFINKADDKMKK
+91 ELRFINKADDRTKRRAGK
-105 TARDAYLLYEQ
+105 AYEIYEQ

-126 MGAVDGIKDY
+126 MGAVDGVKDY

-151 TGGVGRLLAGS
+151 TGGIGRLIAGS

-179 LQAARDGA
+179 LQAARDGKSA
-187 NSTQIRKAAE
+187 QQIKRAAE
-197 KAGMQAARRAAKAGL
+197 KAGREAARRAAKAGL
-212 SKGQSKKAA
+212 SKNQSKKAA

-234 KIALDAMKGKQE
+234 NVAMDAMRAKQQE
-246 ALFDKARGTSLK
+246 RFDKASGIALK
-258 VTVGADAGFAML
+258 TTIGADAGFAML
-270 QDSLAQK
+270 QDAMAQT

-311 KFRGLS
+311 KFRGVS
-317 GLEEPTD
+317 GLGQSED
-324 TLGDIAKTVIES
+324 TLGDVAESVLES
-336 NSSILSRQD
+336 NTPILSKKAGKEATKQILKD
-345 SKKVTKQMLEDI
+345 VEDWNKKVE
-357 EAWNS
+357 
-362 KVDRGLKLEASVMP
+362 RGYKLETANMP
-376 SDLFSNIMLGADGKG
+376 SDLLYNIMLGADGKG
-391 GLAKLMNDRGLKIH
+391 GLAKLMHDRGMKIH
-405 SNKLTADVVTN
+405 SNKMTSDVVTN
-416 VVRFLPEEDLVNI
+416 VVRFLPEEDLEKI

-443 LADTK
+443 VADTK
-448 GINLRDLLSKDSSEA
+448 LINLRDLIAKDLSEA
-463 GKILNVLSQTKRI
+463 GKSLAVMSQVKRI
-476 VNSGIVAAGDKTKR
+476 VNSGIVAAGDKTKK
-490 TLEDDIAEATQEV
+490 TLEDDIAEATKEV
-503 DKMNNSQPLKYG
+503 DQMNKSQPLKYG

-542 GQSMADLFNF
+542 GQTMADLFNS
-552 GMLSMK
+552 GMLSFK
-558 ALSQSTYDT
+558 ALAQSAYDMN
-567 TAARETMRQA
+567 AARQTMRQA
-577 RAYTQIQSQ
+577 RAYTQVQAQ

-597 HDSYMRFLKESNN
+597 HDAYMRFLSEANN
-610 ETTRKKLFET
+610 QATRQKLFET
-620 MSGGVEVQGERFG
+620 MSGGVEVNAERYG
-633 MDPNSKL
+633 INPNNKL
-640 FRNIEAGS
+640 YRNIEAGAS
-648 NAASNISGV
+648 AAANISGV

-677 RINKGISFRDAMVKG
+677 RVNKNTTLKEAILNG
-692 EEPDLDAIQG
+692 EEPDLEVIQG
-702 ALDATLKSVFSKDY
+702 ALDSTLKSVFSKDY

-756 TSYQW
+756 TAYQW
-761 SLLAAPEHFYKFT
+761 SPLAAPEQFYKFS
-774 RNAVNGVRGKGP
+774 RNLFRQEP
-786 KNLDI
+786 NLTDKD
-791 TEREAF
+791 AF
-797 ARFVVGNTALGLS
+797 ARMVVGTTALRLS
-810 MQYDNERREKNLG
+810 MDFDNERREQGLG

-832 TIVDAKN
+832 TIIDAKN

-916 NFVAGFTRPL
+916 NFAAGFTRPL
-926 DVLNKAVGFATGT
+926 DVVNKAVGFMTGT

-949 GINTFSQTSTK
+949 GINTFSLTATK
-960 YIDNILETFI
+960 YIDNILETF
-970 DSVDAITNDTF
+970 VDAVDSITD
-981 TKIGLGGEDA
+981 KDLELGDDALTGE
-991 ITGKELSVAT
+991 KLSVAT
-1001 RSGEIYDANPFAR
+1001 REGEIYDVNPFAR
-1014 LFGLTVKPSKTATET
+1014 MFGLTIKPGRTATEK

-1034 DMASWKASE
+1034 DMATWKASE
-1043 RTNIPAYDKIFNGM
+1043 RTNIPAYDKIFNAA
-1057 LAPMLEV
+1057 LAPMLET
-1064 YTQELLNNPKF
+1064 YTQQLLDDPRF
-1075 QDASIKQ
+1075 QKASLKQ

-1098 RESMDRG
+1098 RESIDRG
-1105 YAGYEGS
+1105 YSGHDARV
-1112 ILNKAASLTRSY
+1112 LNRATKATRRF

-1129 REAMQMLKKDY
+1129 REAMKMLKRDY
-1140 GITGQLEDLSFR
+1140 GITGQLEDLNFR

-1161 QFIKDAEDEVG
+1161 EFIEDSEDAVG
-1172 KL
+1172 RL

>member
-1 MASYQDN
+1 
-8 KRSMDELFS
+8 MDELFGGAS
-17 GTSSAPSREEDF
+17 VTPDREEDF
-29 YIDKNV
+29 YIDKNA
-35 TLKKDDLK
+35 TLKKDDLLK
-43 VGQNLA
+43 YEYLTPI
-49 KVRRYM
+49 RSYM
-55 AGRKGVGYKNKDV
+55 IDRKGVGYKNKKADEV
-68 EETVDDFV
+68 IEDFV
-76 QHMRYFNSNAVSTTG
+76 QHMRYFNANSVSTTG
-91 ELRFINKADDKMKK
+91 ELRFINKANQRTKDRAGK
-105 TARDAYLLYEQ
+105 AYQIYEQ

-126 MGAVDGIKDY
+126 MGAVDGVKDY

-162 YTVAGK
+162 YTIAGK

-187 NSTQIRKAAE
+187 NATQIRKAAE

-212 SKGQSKKAA
+212 SKNQSNKAA

-234 KIALDAMKGKQE
+234 KVALDAMKGKQE
-246 ALFDKARGTSLK
+246 ELFSKARGTALK
-258 VTVGADAGFAML
+258 VTIGADAGFAML
-270 QDSLAQK
+270 QDSLAQT

-286 QYSKTQTAFSSLL
+286 QYSKAQTAFSSLL

-311 KFRGLS
+311 KFRGVS

-324 TLGDIAKTVIES
+324 TMGDIAKTVIES
-336 NSSILSRQD
+336 NSAILSRTD
-345 SKKVTKQMLEDI
+345 GKKVTKQILKDVED
-357 EAWNS
+357 WNT
-362 KVDRGLKLEASVMP
+362 KVDRGLKLETANMP
-376 SDLFSNIMLGADGKG
+376 SDLFYNIMLGADGKG

-416 VVRFLPEEDLVNI
+416 VVRFLPEEDLVQI

-443 LADTK
+443 MADTK
-448 GINLRDLLSKDSSEA
+448 GINLRDLLAKDSSEA

-476 VNSGIVAAGDKTKR
+476 VNSGIVAAGDKTKK
-490 TLEDDIAEATQEV
+490 TLEDDIAEATKEV
-503 DKMNNSQPLKYG
+503 DKMDKSQPLKYG

-542 GQSMADLFNF
+542 GQTMADLFNF

-558 ALSQSTYDT
+558 ALSQSTYNT

-577 RAYTQIQSQ
+577 RAYTQVQSQ

-597 HDSYMRFLKESNN
+597 HDAYMNFLSNANN
-610 ETTRKKLFET
+610 EAVRKKLFET
-620 MSGGVEVQGERFG
+620 MSGGVEIQADRFG
-633 MDPNSKL
+633 INPDSKV
-640 FRNIEAGS
+640 FRTVESGAT
-648 NAASNISGV
+648 AASNISGV

-677 RINKGISFRDAMVKG
+677 RINKGKSLKEAMIAG
-692 EEPDLDAIQG
+692 DEPELDAIQG
-702 ALDATLKSVFSKDY
+702 ALDSTLKSVFSKDY
-716 TTTEQPE
+716 TNAEQPE

-756 TSYQW
+756 TAYQW
-761 SLLAAPEHFYKFT
+761 SFLSTPENFF
-774 RNAVNGVRGKGP
+774 RFG
-786 KNLDI
+786 KNLYQKEPDA
-791 TEREAF
+791 TELDAF
-797 ARFVVGNTALGLS
+797 ARYVVGNTALVMS
-810 MQYDNERREKNLG
+810 MQYDEERREQKLG
-823 VYEVDVGGG
+823 TYEVDVGGG

-839 TYPFSLWLAAGRVL
+839 TYPFSLWLAAGRVM

-886 NDINNMLDVLTNVDI
+886 NDINNILDVMTNVDI

-908 DGMYKVTG
+908 DGLYKVTG
-916 NFVAGFTRPL
+916 NFAAGFTRPL
-926 DVLNKAVGFATGT
+926 DVVNKAVGFAAGT

-949 GINTFSQTSTK
+949 GINVFSQTATK
-960 YIDNILETFI
+960 YVDNIFEALI
-970 DSVDAITNDTF
+970 DKVE
-981 TKIGLGGEDA
+981 GLKDKDFEFGDDSL
-991 ITGKELSVAT
+991 TGDKLSVAT
-1001 RSGEIYDANPFAR
+1001 REGEIYDVNPFAR
-1014 LFGLTVKPSKTATET
+1014 MFGLTIKPAKTATET

-1034 DMASWKASE
+1034 DMAPWKASE

-1057 LAPMLEV
+1057 LAPMLET
-1064 YTQELLNNPKF
+1064 YTQDLLDDPRFEKANL
-1075 QDASIKQ
+1075 KQ

-1093 VKARV
+1093 VKAMV

-1105 YAGYEGS
+1105 YSGYRGS
-1112 ILNKAASLTRSY
+1112 VLNKATSLSRRFT
-1124 SKETR
+1124 KETR
-1129 REAMQMLKKDY
+1129 RQALRMMREDY

-1161 QFIKDAEDEVG
+1161 TYLKDVEDEVG
-1172 KL
+1172 RL